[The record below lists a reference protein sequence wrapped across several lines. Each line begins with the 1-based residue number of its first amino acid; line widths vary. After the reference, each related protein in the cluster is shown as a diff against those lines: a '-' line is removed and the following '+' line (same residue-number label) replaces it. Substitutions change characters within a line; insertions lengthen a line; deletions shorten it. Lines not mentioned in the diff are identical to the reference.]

1 MRLRYRKKLLKQ
13 KSMSEELSISEI
25 LTNYEK
31 SIGSIEPIPPEKLVL
46 AFSGGMDSTVL
57 LHIAAAGGVKEIHT
71 VSFDYGQRHGRELLC
86 MDIQL
91 RTIREKYPNILVTNK
106 TLDVTYLKDISPTSS
121 LTNDEIDNP
130 DINKIAGDAQP
141 VSYVPFRNQMFITIC
156 CAYAESLKADE
167 VWYGAAQVDS
177 LAGYW
182 DGSQEFVDSVNS
194 LVSLNRQHRIRVGAP
209 LLSLSK
215 ADIIRQGVELG
226 VNFGDTW
233 TCYSNRE
240 DGLADA
246 TTPSSSLRIQGFI
259 SAGYKDPIKYLQQEK
274 LDGIYEAKGC
284 YIP

>member
-1 MRLRYRKKLLKQ
+1 
-13 KSMSEELSISEI
+13 MS
-25 LTNYEK
+25 K
-31 SIGSIEPIPPEKLVL
+31 KLVL
-46 AFSGGMDSTVL
+46 AFSGGADSTVL
-57 LHIAAAGGVKEIHT
+57 LYMAADQGYTEIHT
-71 VSFDYGQRHGRELLC
+71 VSFDYGQRHNRELKC
-86 MDIQL
+86 VNIQL
-91 RTIREKYPNILVTNK
+91 ENIKKKYPNIKVTNK
-106 TLDVTYLKDISPTSS
+106 VLDVKYLKDISPTSS
-121 LTNDEIDNP
+121 LTNLDIDNP
-130 DINKIAGDAQP
+130 DISKIAGDAQP

-182 DGSQEFVDSVNS
+182 DGSDLFVSSINE

-215 ADIIRQGVELG
+215 ASIVRQGVELG

-259 SAGYKDPIKYLQQEK
+259 DAGYRDPIKYLQQEK
-274 LDGIYEAKGC
+274 LDSIYDLKYC
-284 YIP
+284 NYIP